1 MAGSHSVEHFMNTV
15 AAEVPDPETK
25 YSVLERARLQEI
37 GTAATEAERTE
48 LRDRRDLRID
58 ALGDGSDYSP
68 FLDHIGIP
76 SVDLGFD
83 GETPG
88 GVYHSE
94 YDDFYWYT
102 HFSDTKFVYG
112 RALAQVAGTAV
123 MRMADAE
130 VLPYEFTDVADT
142 MHTYVDQLKKQLTD
156 TRQDIAETNR
166 QIHEG
171 VFAAMSDP
179 QTPSYPPA
187 AEQAPPYMNFA
198 PLENGSADLTISAT
212 KYQAAF
218 DQLANDDAVLDG
230 TQVDSVNHLLML
242 TERATLL
249 EAGLPGRSWYKNQ
262 IYAPGAYTGYGVKTL
277 AAVREAMDKHDWQL
291 ADQQSPVVGGVLV
304 DWSRSIDAAT
314 DELDK
319 IETKK

>member
-1 MAGSHSVEHFMNTV
+1 MTGATCALTRLAMALIIRHFSIT
-15 AAEVPDPETK
+15 
-25 YSVLERARLQEI
+25 LEFRRSILASTAKLQ
-37 GTAATEAERTE
+37 R
-48 LRDRRDLRID
+48 
-58 ALGDGSDYSP
+58 
-68 FLDHIGIP
+68 
-76 SVDLGFD
+76 
-83 GETPG
+83 

-142 MHTYVDQLKKQLTD
+142 MHTYVDQLKKQMTD
-156 TRQDIAETNR
+156 ARQNITETNR
-166 QIHEG
+166 QIQEG

-179 QTPSYPPA
+179 EKPSYPPKG
-187 AEQAPPYMNFA
+187 ESVPPYMNFA
-198 PLENGSADLTISAT
+198 PLENGAADLTISAK
-212 KYQAAF
+212 KYEAAF
-218 DQLANDDAVLDG
+218 DQLEKDDALLDG
-230 TQVDSVNHLLML
+230 TQVADVNHLLML

-277 AAVREAMDKHDWQL
+277 AAVREAMDQHNWQV

-304 DWSRSIDAAT
+304 DWSHAIDAVT
-314 DELDK
+314 DKLDA
-319 IETKK
+319 IEKKQ